1 MCWSQTSSDSSCEW
15 ARTYSRLASGW
26 AKAYSTDA
34 RIAASIS
41 PVAVDVRAGTDPGER
56 HGQAGLALPP
66 LAEVGDPDEAVVG
79 VGEAALV
86 DDQPGVDLA
95 RLDRRQDLVVAQ
107 LHHLAVLAV
116 GEPEEQERRRLPA
129 GNRDAARVERSLGSR
144 ATTSGPTPWPSAAPL
159 RSSR

>member
-1 MCWSQTSSDSSCEW
+1 MCWSQTSSDSSCEL
-15 ARTYSRLASGW
+15 ARTYSRLASGC

-41 PVAVDVRAGTDPGER
+41 PSAVDVRAGTDPGER
-56 HGQAGLALPP
+56 HRQSRLALPP
-66 LAEVGDPDEAVVG
+66 LAEVGDLDEAVVG

-86 DDQPGVDLA
+86 DDQPGVDLT
-95 RLDRRQDLVVAQ
+95 RLDRAEDLVVAQ
-107 LHHLAVLAV
+107 LHHLAVLRV

-129 GNRDAARVERSLGSR
+129 GDRDAAPIERRSSR